1 MKTYHSQAQI
11 GPKYFFSRKMIETI
25 LMHLLTTVI
34 VQNLKKENT
43 YSRSRVTAPHNFWHE
58 MARCPKL
65 EFFFEKVTIY
75 L

>member
-11 GPKYFFSRKMIETI
+11 GRKYFFSRKIIETI